1 MSRHIKEFVRSCEFC
16 QKRKS
21 TKNKAAGE
29 LRLFSSPVPFHT
41 VGIDIFGPLP
51 KTAWGNRYITVMV
64 DRFTRWVELV
74 AVPNITAATMAEV
87 FIENIVL
94 RHGCPKRLLS
104 DRGSQFTS
112 ALLERISLRLGFKKI
127 FTTAYHPQTNG
138 QVERM
143 NQYVAAALSAYV
155 QANQTDWDEYLE
167 SIAFA
172 YRTSII
178 DAIGNT
184 PFYLVHGRDSRLPTQ
199 VIDGPESAI
208 REDVMQYGIDLT
220 KKIREA
226 FQSARERQE
235 RVDEMRKRYYDSKH
249 RPVEFAIGSLILVH
263 SAHRR
268 PGLSPKL
275 APRFEGPYRVL
286 EKKSDVVYSVSHVE
300 LGKKSSP
307 FTSKE

>member
-1 MSRHIKEFVRSCEFC
+1 MSCDIKEFVRSCEFC

-112 ALLERISLRLGFKKI
+112 ALLEQISLRLGFKK
-127 FTTAYHPQTNG
+127 
-138 QVERM
+138 
-143 NQYVAAALSAYV
+143 
-155 QANQTDWDEYLE
+155 YL
-167 SIAFA
+167 
-172 YRTSII
+172 
-178 DAIGNT
+178 
-184 PFYLVHGRDSRLPTQ
+184 
-199 VIDGPESAI
+199 
-208 REDVMQYGIDLT
+208 
-220 KKIREA
+220 
-226 FQSARERQE
+226 
-235 RVDEMRKRYYDSKH
+235 
-249 RPVEFAIGSLILVH
+249 
-263 SAHRR
+263 RR
-268 PGLSPKL
+268 PIIRKPTDRSRG
-275 APRFEGPYRVL
+275 
-286 EKKSDVVYSVSHVE
+286 
-300 LGKKSSP
+300 
-307 FTSKE
+307 